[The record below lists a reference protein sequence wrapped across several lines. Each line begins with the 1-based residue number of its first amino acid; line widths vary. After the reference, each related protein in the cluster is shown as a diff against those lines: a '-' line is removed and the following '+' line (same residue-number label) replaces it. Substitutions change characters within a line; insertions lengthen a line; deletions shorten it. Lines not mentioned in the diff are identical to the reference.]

1 MQAYLHSDKV
11 VMDADPRGSGRG
23 EMPVANS
30 VPIIETDF
38 DPRGGTRSGIE
49 GPSRGSRQPFDG
61 VGTACD
67 H

>member
-1 MQAYLHSDKV
+1 
-11 VMDADPRGSGRG
+11 MDADPRGSGRG